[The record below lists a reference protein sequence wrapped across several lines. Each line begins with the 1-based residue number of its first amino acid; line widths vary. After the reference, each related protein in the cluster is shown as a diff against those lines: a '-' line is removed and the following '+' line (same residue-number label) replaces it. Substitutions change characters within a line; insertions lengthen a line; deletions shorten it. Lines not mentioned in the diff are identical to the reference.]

1 MTVFIVLV
9 WPTGTVLDNAI
20 ARLVDIA
27 LGGVVAFICAYIILP
42 SRVSVNLPDQL
53 SRTIKANIEY
63 AKLVLVTSPTEQ
75 NTKNVSKS
83 FKNYIMEENN
93 LEAGVKKLEDTFRDI
108 NDDLELYQEIIASN
122 NKMAADLSGITA
134 ILNNNGKTLVD
145 LNIDVHKIKKTLHN
159 VENSLTDDIKPSRLS
174 MDNILLD
181 YTDNNESK
189 DLEQIIS
196 WIISDLGMMHKDI
209 NIAKETGLLQMYTKL
224 T

>member
-63 AKLVLVTSPTEQ
+63 VKLVLVTSPTEQ

-93 LEAGVKKLEDTFRDI
+93 LEAGVKKLEATFRDI
-108 NDDLELYQEIIASN
+108 NEI
-122 NKMAADLSGITA
+122 
-134 ILNNNGKTLVD
+134 
-145 LNIDVHKIKKTLHN
+145 
-159 VENSLTDDIKPSRLS
+159 
-174 MDNILLD
+174 
-181 YTDNNESK
+181 
-189 DLEQIIS
+189 
-196 WIISDLGMMHKDI
+196 
-209 NIAKETGLLQMYTKL
+209 
-224 T
+224 